1 MQLRMRPKII
11 CVLVA
16 SGRGGCPWDF
26 APSLIPRLLNQVS
39 CAERADM
46 RGCELGK
53 KRSRLHDRDED
64 VSRRLVLGTLL
75 GLPAPRFLGE
85 GRAWD
90 QRAFLVRA
98 VAPRA
103 SNAAASPS
111 SVVVS
116 VHLPPV
122 ALARLT
128 RHHRIRP
135 RVVDV
140 FGLAVGALAT
150 ATRTALG
157 ALTPFT
163 LRVVVVF
170 RVVVVGTLLV
180 IASTRIAVVVAAPLL
195 PRVFHRILRGG
206 GGRLAPVSAP
216 PRVERTRESRADRPL
231 RARSRIRPVRVHG
244 ARRLGHRKVVVVPRR
259 HRVGTRLVVMR
270 WPADDLRHLL
280 APRRRL
286 GSRVEPVAGI
296 GGPVGPP

>member
-1 MQLRMRPKII
+1 MRPKII
-11 CVLVA
+11 CVLAGEAVA
-16 SGRGGCPWDF
+16 PGFRV
-26 APSLIPRLLNQVS
+26 IPRLLNQVS

-46 RGCELGK
+46 RGCELEK

-111 SVVVS
+111 SVVS

-140 FGLAVGALAT
+140 FCLAVCALAT

-157 ALTPFT
+157 ALTPLT
-163 LRVVVVF
+163 LVRVVV

-180 IASTRIAVVVAAPLL
+180 SITSTRLERVVVAAPLL
-195 PRVFHRILRGG
+195 PRVRPARILRGAG
-206 GGRLAPVSAP
+206 GGRLAPAAAAA
-216 PRVERTRESRADRPL
+216 RVERTRVPRAGWRPL
-231 RARSRIRPVRVHG
+231 RARSRKRGVRVHG
-244 ARRLGHRKVVVVPRR
+244 ARRLRHRKVVVMPRR
-259 HRVGTRLVVMR
+259 HRVGTRRRVVMR
-270 WPADDLRHLL
+270 GPADDLRHLL
-280 APRRRL
+280 APRRR
-286 GSRVEPVAGI
+286 SRSRHLEPVAGSR
-296 GGPVGPP
+296 PVGPP

>member
-1 MQLRMRPKII
+1 MR
-11 CVLVA
+11 A
-16 SGRGGCPWDF
+16 SGRGGCPRDF

-39 CAERADM
+39 CAERADT

-98 VAPRA
+98 VAPHA

-128 RHHRIRP
+128 LHHRIRP

-170 RVVVVGTLLV
+170 RVVVVGTLLF
-180 IASTRIAVVVAAPLL
+180 IASTRLAVVVAAPLL

-206 GGRLAPVSAP
+206 GGGGRLAPVSAL
-216 PRVERTRESRADRPL
+216 PRVECTRESRADRPL
-231 RARSRIRPVRVHG
+231 RARSRIRRVRVHG
-244 ARRLGHRKVVVVPRR
+244 ARRLGHRKVEVVPRR

-270 WPADDLRHLL
+270 RPADDLRHLL

-286 GSRVEPVAGI
+286 RSRVEPVAGI